1 MDGGEELVDAPR
13 ERLDEIAV
21 DAGQEPVGH
30 LHERHVA
37 AQGRVHR
44 AQLEADI
51 AAPDDEELGG
61 HLGELERTRR
71 VHHARGPAPEA
82 RAARRAASP
91 SRRWRA

>member
-21 DAGQEPVGH
+21 HAGQEPVGH
-30 LHERHVA
+30 LDERHVA

-44 AQLEADI
+44 AQLEADV

-61 HLGELERTRR
+61 DLGELERARR

-82 RAARRAASP
+82 RQHGGQRSP